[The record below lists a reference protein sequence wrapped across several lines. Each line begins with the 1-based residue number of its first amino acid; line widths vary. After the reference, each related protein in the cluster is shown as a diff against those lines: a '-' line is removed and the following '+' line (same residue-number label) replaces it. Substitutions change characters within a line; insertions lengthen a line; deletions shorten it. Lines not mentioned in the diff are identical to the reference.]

1 MVAVGFSSLVG
12 LNSVAWAAYFP
23 LCLQLHLQSFKS
35 SGAFR
40 EGSVITLYCRM
51 VFNSLGRH
59 LCLVQKKSYLNKSFS
74 AEVRFGVM
82 IWFLFVLFGAKGV
95 TRCRSQSAL
104 LPFPPVITSPHK
116 NPSLSLWSRF
126 FHKVRRGAFVFP
138 GVSLLSPGSHQKAGL
153 GKVSRTAVCFGWW
166 VHLPALSRGS
176 GVLKVSIILFF
187 WELVQA
193 LTAWPLGTCS
203 PQTRTAG
210 LFIPLCAVSG
220 GSWDVASV
228 RRRLRR

>member
-95 TRCRSQSAL
+95 TRCHSQSAL
-104 LPFPPVITSPHK
+104 LPFL
-116 NPSLSLWSRF
+116 LSLHLLTKIPHFPYEVDF
-126 FHKVRRGAFVFP
+126 FIRWEEGH
-138 GVSLLSPGSHQKAGL
+138 L
-153 GKVSRTAVCFGWW
+153 CF
-166 VHLPALSRGS
+166 L
-176 GVLKVSIILFF
+176 VLV
-187 WELVQA
+187 
-193 LTAWPLGTCS
+193 CS
-203 PQTRTAG
+203 PQDLTRK
-210 LFIPLCAVSG
+210 LV
-220 GSWDVASV
+220 
-228 RRRLRR
+228 